1 MKNVAELEDLL
12 NILSSSIGSLTNPE
26 KLKNTFKSVKKSK
39 ITSATIKKYLD
50 YFEDSFLIESAL
62 RYDIKGKAY
71 INIIFPILDFAMPE
85 SISVN
90 LSRPIPWKM

>member
-1 MKNVAELEDLL
+1 M
-12 NILSSSIGSLTNPE
+12 NIISSGIGSLSNPE

-50 YFEDSFLIESAL
+50 YFEDSFLIESSH

-71 INIIFPILDFAMPE
+71 IGLCQDLFE
-85 SISVN
+85 IS
-90 LSRPIPWKM
+90 